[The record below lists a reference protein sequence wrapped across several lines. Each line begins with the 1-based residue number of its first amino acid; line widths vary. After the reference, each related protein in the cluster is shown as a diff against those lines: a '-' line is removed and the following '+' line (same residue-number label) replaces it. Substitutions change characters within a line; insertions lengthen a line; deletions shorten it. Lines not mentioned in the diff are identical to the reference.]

1 MSRIKQKEIHMKVMV
16 KLNKITKETND
27 LIEALK
33 ETYDGIFQNL

>member
-1 MSRIKQKEIHMKVMV
+1 MV